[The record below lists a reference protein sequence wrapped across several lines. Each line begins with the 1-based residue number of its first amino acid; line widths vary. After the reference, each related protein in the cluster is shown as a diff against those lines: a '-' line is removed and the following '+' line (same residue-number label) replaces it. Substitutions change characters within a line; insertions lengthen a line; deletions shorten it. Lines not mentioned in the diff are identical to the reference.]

1 MFLDEMPMKNLNEN
15 ISILNTGMG
24 MELSSRHCHQKKK
37 KRGAYRVEML
47 E

>member
-1 MFLDEMPMKNLNEN
+1 MPMKNLNEN

-47 E
+47 D